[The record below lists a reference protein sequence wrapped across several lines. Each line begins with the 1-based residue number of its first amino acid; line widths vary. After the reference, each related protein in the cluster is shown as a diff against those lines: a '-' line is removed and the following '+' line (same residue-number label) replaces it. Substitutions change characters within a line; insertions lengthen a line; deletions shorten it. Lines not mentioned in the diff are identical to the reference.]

1 MIVQKF
7 GGSSVGSS
15 KLINQVIDIASA
27 ELRRGL
33 VLVASAMGKTTDA
46 LVRMGR
52 LAADGRGEEARQ
64 ELQELR
70 NSHYGSLVDLLEVPL
85 YEEGKRTVDRLF
97 SELES
102 LLTGLILI
110 QEVSPR
116 SLDALLSFGERL
128 STALIFFRARQRD
141 IPAVLLDSRGL
152 IKTDSNFGRASID
165 LDSTNAAIRD
175 QVEADPGT
183 LYVAQGFI
191 ASDGQNVTTTLGRG
205 GSDYSATIIGAALGA
220 EEVQIWTDVTGIMT
234 SDPRLIRAARTIDE
248 LSYAEAAELSYF
260 GAKVIHPST
269 IQPAV
274 EKSIP
279 VWVKNTTA
287 PDQPGSRIHGEG
299 TRRGIQAIAG
309 KKGVTLINVSSS
321 RMLNAYGFLKRIFE
335 VFEKYRISV
344 DLIATSEVSVSL
356 TIEDVSRI
364 DEIRSELEL
373 FSTVTVEGG
382 MAIISLVGQDL
393 WKQSKFTARVF
404 NAISGIPVR
413 MISLGSSD
421 INLSLV
427 VLGDRLDGAIK
438 SLHAALF
445 ADSPSA

>member
-1 MIVQKF
+1 VIVQKF

-141 IPAVLLDSRGL
+141 IPRFCWTA
-152 IKTDSNFGRASID
+152 
-165 LDSTNAAIRD
+165 
-175 QVEADPGT
+175 
-183 LYVAQGFI
+183 
-191 ASDGQNVTTTLGRG
+191 
-205 GSDYSATIIGAALGA
+205 GA
-220 EEVQIWTDVTGIMT
+220 
-234 SDPRLIRAARTIDE
+234 
-248 LSYAEAAELSYF
+248 
-260 GAKVIHPST
+260 
-269 IQPAV
+269 
-274 EKSIP
+274 
-279 VWVKNTTA
+279 
-287 PDQPGSRIHGEG
+287 
-299 TRRGIQAIAG
+299 
-309 KKGVTLINVSSS
+309 
-321 RMLNAYGFLKRIFE
+321 
-335 VFEKYRISV
+335 
-344 DLIATSEVSVSL
+344 
-356 TIEDVSRI
+356 
-364 DEIRSELEL
+364 
-373 FSTVTVEGG
+373 
-382 MAIISLVGQDL
+382 
-393 WKQSKFTARVF
+393 
-404 NAISGIPVR
+404 
-413 MISLGSSD
+413 
-421 INLSLV
+421 
-427 VLGDRLDGAIK
+427 
-438 SLHAALF
+438 
-445 ADSPSA
+445 